1 MKIVNVIGG
10 LGNQMFQCA
19 FAIAL
24 KEIFNEDVYID
35 IHHYKNPYPKTF
47 RGNNFFHNGYEVS
60 KLFRNFD
67 LPIASPAQVMKYSYY
82 IPNYYISRIARRLL
96 PIRNTEYVQSYMEA
110 YNYRRDD
117 SIFQDKKYF
126 EGYWMTPLY
135 FNAYRNIIIE
145 KFRFKSFDTIEN
157 ILIEQKLKSS
167 NSITVHIRRGD
178 YVGSS
183 SFGGI
188 CTLTYYRNAIREAR
202 KFIQNPEFYIFSND
216 QDWCLNHLGDV
227 FSDSLVHF
235 ITHNKGIN
243 SYRDMQLMMLARC
256 NILANSSFSWW
267 GAYLNQ
273 RDDQLVFCPNKW
285 HNQFDC
291 SKIYV
296 DSWIKIDIG

>member
-1 MKIVNVIGG
+1 MKKKKK
-10 LGNQMFQCA
+10 
-19 FAIAL
+19 
-24 KEIFNEDVYID
+24 KELT
-35 IHHYKNPYPKTF
+35 PKTKTKIL
-47 RGNNFFHNGYEVS
+47 GDNYKYYES
-60 KLFRNFD
+60 
-67 LPIASPAQVMKYSYY
+67 
-82 IPNYYISRIARRLL
+82 
-96 PIRNTEYVQSYMEA
+96 
-110 YNYRRDD
+110 
-117 SIFQDKKYF
+117 
-126 EGYWMTPLY
+126 
-135 FNAYRNIIIE
+135 
-145 KFRFKSFDTIEN
+145 
-157 ILIEQKLKSS
+157 
-167 NSITVHIRRGD
+167 
-178 YVGSS
+178 
-183 SFGGI
+183 
-188 CTLTYYRNAIREAR
+188 